1 MVHVEFACA
10 RMKML
15 RAAKQVRN
23 NKRSEADGAVLFIC
37 EAQTNSQSFSMLH
50 PTHFIFLEHISGKSA
65 LGNGEP
71 GFCLPGTRWDCVI
84 TVGS

>member
-1 MVHVEFACA
+1 MHVEFACA
-10 RMKML
+10 SVKML
-15 RAAKQVRN
+15 RAAKQVQN

-37 EAQTNSQSFSMLH
+37 AAQTNSQSFSMLH
-50 PTHFIFLEHISGKSA
+50 PTHFIFLEHISGKSV